1 MKQEPMV
8 FVVDDD
14 GGMRKSTCVLFES
27 VGLQYREFESATA
40 FLQAYDPVMPGCLV
54 LDLHMPGMSGIDLVE
69 RLRADRA
76 MLPILIVSGT
86 GTIPLAVKG
95 MKLGVLDFLIKPVDP
110 SILIAK
116 VQAALE
122 LDAQQRN
129 DASSLNAIRQ
139 RLSTLTTREQEL
151 LKLLVSGMA
160 NKNIASEMGISIKT
174 VENHRAN
181 LMDKTGALNAADLVR
196 MAMLVS
202 TASAT
207 IDN

>member
-1 MKQEPMV
+1 MKQDPIV

-14 GGMRKSTCVLFES
+14 AGMRKSTCVLLES
-27 VGLQYREFESATA
+27 AGLQYREFDSATA
-40 FLQAYDPVMPGCLV
+40 FLHAYDRAMPGCLV

-86 GTIPLAVKG
+86 GTIPLAVQG
-95 MKLGVLDFLIKPVDP
+95 MKLGVLDFLVKPVDP
-110 SILIAK
+110 SILISK

-129 DASSLNAIRQ
+129 DATSLNAIRQ

-196 MAMLVS
+196 MAMLAS
-202 TASAT
+202 TAGGMMDS
-207 IDN
+207 